1 MIAYTM
7 LGTNNMDRALAFY
20 DALLGEVG
28 GQRAVEVPG
37 VVLYAGSEGTPLFCV
52 AEPWNKE
59 EATVGNGSM
68 IGLAAESAEAV
79 DKLYERA
86 IELGATDDGPP
97 GPRQRGELSFYA
109 GYFRDPDGNKLSFFH
124 M

>member
-1 MIAYTM
+1 MIAYTT
-7 LGTNNMDRALAFY
+7 LGTNNMDRALDFY

-37 VVLYAGSEGTPLFCV
+37 VVLYAGAQGTPLFCI

-59 EATVGNGSM
+59 SATVGNGSM
-68 IGLAAESAEAV
+68 IGLAAESPDAV
-79 DKLYERA
+79 DKLYNRA
-86 IELGATDDGPP
+86 IDLGATDEGPP
-97 GPRQRGELSFYA
+97 GPRQRGALNFYA